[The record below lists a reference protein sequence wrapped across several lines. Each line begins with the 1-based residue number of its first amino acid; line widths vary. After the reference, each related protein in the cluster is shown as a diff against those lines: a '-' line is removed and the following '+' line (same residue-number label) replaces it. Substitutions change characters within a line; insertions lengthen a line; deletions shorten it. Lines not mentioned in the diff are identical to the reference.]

1 MPDPR
6 QTIRMTVRDDRS
18 WTSRWMARRPGERGS
33 VYVFRQVVYMVAL
46 GGLVLH
52 VGPFAAGWVAHGIV
66 DSFLAGWSW

>member
-1 MPDPR
+1 
-6 QTIRMTVRDDRS
+6 
-18 WTSRWMARRPGERGS
+18 MARRPGERGS